1 MPALTRMTIARSTDA
16 RLAHLLATDDL
27 SEDDREA
34 IEDEIEARDEY
45 RANHDDTPSLQ
56 DGGNEL
62 GSYTA

>member
-1 MPALTRMTIARSTDA
+1 MPALTRMTIARSTDT

>member
-1 MPALTRMTIARSTDA
+1 MTIARSTDT
-16 RLAHLLATDDL
+16 RLAYLLATDDL